1 MDHVDATPV
10 AGLTFPT
17 QRVLEPSA
25 LVERAAV
32 GQEGL
37 IEAGMALAG
46 GDEADGAV
54 TVRMVVPL
62 HQLSPKCVPRLSPR
76 TGALGIQGDTSVS

>member
-10 AGLTFPT
+10 ASLALPT
-17 QRVLEPSA
+17 ERVLEPSA

-32 GQEGL
+32 GQDGR
-37 IEAGMALAG
+37 IETGMALVWG
-46 GDEADGAV
+46 NEANGAV

-62 HQLSPKCVPRLSPR
+62 H
-76 TGALGIQGDTSVS
+76 